1 MAIESI
7 ITTRKYY
14 KRNKILN
21 IIRSNENISR
31 YDVKKMTMYSMSTVL
46 DIIDDLIASGMIY
59 EADCEE
65 PRVGRKPV
73 WLRLNPEGGYFIGAE
88 FNAFHLHCAMLNF
101 TGEIIYQSEEDLLP
115 DQGKDTILALLIR
128 HIHAAIDAVKGKP
141 GQIFAI
147 SVGIPGYLNEDKS
160 IALSHF
166 RLKDWE
172 NVPVKK
178 ILEDEFHLP
187 CYLDNNVNVMAF
199 AYKWLRY
206 NGDCR
211 DFLFVSIR
219 TGVRIVPVINNHL
232 ILSRG
237 GLSGELG
244 HVKVAP
250 HGTLCSCGG
259 IGCLNSEISDLSIL
273 GKLKAGFE
281 FGRFPEIMEM
291 AGGDPDKVTLEM
303 FCESAAQEH
312 PDSLK
317 LMLDLA
323 NILGEALG
331 MAVNILAPE
340 VVVLSGQLAHLGE
353 PFFQEISKVLERNVV
368 QEIYQGLKVT
378 ASVFNEYIGAI
389 GAAAYAMQEEFDFI
403 DKQI

>member
-1 MAIESI
+1 MAVESI

-21 IIRSNENISR
+21 IIRSNQNISR

-46 DIIDDLIASGMIY
+46 DIIDDLIASGMVY
-59 EADCEE
+59 EVDCEE

-88 FNAFHLHCAMLNF
+88 FNGFHLHCAMLNF
-101 TGEIIYQSEEDLLP
+101 TGEIIYQSEEDLIP
-115 DQGKDTILALLIR
+115 DNGKNAILELLIR
-128 HIHAAIDAVKGKP
+128 HIRAATNFVKGKP

-160 IALSHF
+160 VALSHF
-166 RLKDWE
+166 RLKGWE

-206 NGDCR
+206 NGDCQ

-219 TGVRIVPVINNHL
+219 TGIRIVPVINNQMV
-232 ILSRG
+232 LSRS

-244 HVKVAP
+244 HLKVVP

-259 IGCLNSEISDLSIL
+259 FGCLNSEVSDLSVL
-273 GKLKAGFE
+273 GKIKAGFE
-281 FGRFPEIMEM
+281 FGCFPEILEM
-291 AGGDPDKVTLEM
+291 AGGNKDKVTLEM
-303 FCESAAQEH
+303 FCESAAQGH
-312 PDSLK
+312 PDSVK

-323 NILGEALG
+323 HTLGEALG

-340 VVVLSGQLAHLGE
+340 VVVLSGQLTKLGE
-353 PFFQEISKVLERNVV
+353 PFFQEISEVLEHNVIH
-368 QEIYQGLKVT
+368 EIYQGLKIT
-378 ASVFNEYIGAI
+378 ASAFNEYIGAI